1 MYDINQLKRR
11 AEEIRVATLVG
22 ENTAERVGSL
32 LYDMLDYLLGGVD
45 ERFLSRL
52 NPDQALGLI
61 KLLAGAEF
69 GVYEPT
75 AIGGVGKGGYIG
87 PDGSAE
93 LKRLVLREGLEAPEY
108 RFNRIAIN
116 VGNDWRAPGGGIIEE
131 VIPDKDAEG
140 NELPTGVIVLHLE
153 EGEIGK
159 VAYDDICHGIY
170 HDGMTFSNND
180 SEDYDDGRGNFRFG
194 GFFTSYFRITEL
206 LNGNLNN
213 GRFRYALRNDDE
225 WKAEHHPCQFMHFV
239 CYGNFSNKERQVSRY
254 SALKYERYLFN
265 VNTWTFTAANI
276 AAQFGDLDNLKVLGL
291 NMDGYSAYLNNIYMT
306 GTIQELDA
314 LPRMEIKDSGDGFL
328 AYGESCTVTCTILR
342 GWKDITDTVTRWK
355 VERDT
360 GSPAD
365 DAVWN
370 NSTKAQE
377 FDGSI
382 VISYTEEENDLS
394 KTNRVLST
402 LFMFTAYGEEDVE
415 LAKGTTTI

>member
-11 AEEIRVATLVG
+11 AEEIRLATLVG

-69 GVYEPT
+69 GQFQPSS
-75 AIGGVGKGGYIG
+75 IGGVGRGGRIG
-87 PDGSAE
+87 ADGAAE
-93 LKRLVLREGLEAPEY
+93 LRSLVLREGLEAPEY
-108 RFNRIAIN
+108 RFNRISIT
-116 VGNDWRAPGGGIIEE
+116 VGNRWRAPGGGIIEE
-131 VIPDKDAEG
+131 VIPDKDAQG
-140 NELPTGVIVLHLE
+140 NELPTGIIELHLE

-170 HDGMTFSNND
+170 HDGMDFSNND
-180 SEDYDDGRGNFRFG
+180 DVDYDDSKGNFRFA
-194 GFFTSYFRITEL
+194 GFFTSYFRITEM
-206 LNGNLNN
+206 LNGSLNN

-225 WKAEHHPCQFMHFV
+225 WKAEHHPCRFMHFV
-239 CYGNFSNKERQVSRY
+239 CYGNFSNKDRQTSRY
-254 SALKYERYLFN
+254 SALTYERFLEG
-265 VNTWTFTAANI
+265 VNTWTFTAVNV
-276 AAQFGDLDNLKVLGL
+276 AAQFGDLSNLKALGL
-291 NMDGYSAYLNNIYMT
+291 NMDGYSAYLKNIYMT
-306 GTIQELDA
+306 GTIQEIDV
-314 LPRMEIKDSGDGFL
+314 LPRMDVKDSGDGFL

-370 NSTKAQE
+370 NSAKAQN
-377 FDGSI
+377 FDGTL
-382 VISYTEEENDLS
+382 VISYTEDENDLS

-402 LFMFTAYGEEDVE
+402 LFMFTAYGEYDEE